1 MKVMIQ
7 WFTIHNLPFYQIV
20 QELFSSLISHKKQSS
35 FFFFFLVFNIEK
47 EFFLVIGDKLICHKL
62 LKSNSIFI

>member
-20 QELFSSLISHKKQSS
+20 QELFSSLISHKKQTS

-47 EFFLVIGDKLICHKL
+47 ECFFSDWRQTNTSPITKK
-62 LKSNSIFI
+62 

>member
-35 FFFFFLVFNIEK
+35 FFFFFSF
-47 EFFLVIGDKLICHKL
+47 
-62 LKSNSIFI
+62 